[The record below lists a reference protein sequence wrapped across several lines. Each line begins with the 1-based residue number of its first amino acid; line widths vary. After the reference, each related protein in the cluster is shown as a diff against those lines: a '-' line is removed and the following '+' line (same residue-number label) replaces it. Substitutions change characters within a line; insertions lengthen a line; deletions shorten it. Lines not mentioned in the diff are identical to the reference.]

1 VVTEKPTSKTTKRPC
16 PLAEEGVSLSN
27 RVSIVPKPVESC
39 RFENHGFAVFLGAFS
54 SGLSASVSSFFRFSS
69 PALHQS

>member
-1 VVTEKPTSKTTKRPC
+1 VKLNPS
-16 PLAEEGVSLSN
+16 
-27 RVSIVPKPVESC
+27 VSIVPKPVESC